1 MLYTV
6 LFSGQVIWGALIPL
20 LPAFSAR
27 FHLTSLQSG
36 ALLAASSVT
45 TLAVSLPAGMLAH
58 RFGPRHVT
66 LAGIALMIASDVGQ
80 AAASNYLSLVAA
92 RAVFGAAFGII
103 WTAGVAWMSTLGGED
118 DSRPLALAVTASGLG
133 SVAGPALGGGLAPV
147 AGTAAPFLV
156 GAAVTAVPLV
166 GLLSTGAG
174 GEREWGSRQ
183 ESLTAAISRSSR
195 QPQARAALLLVL
207 LAGLMSSVA
216 NLVLPLELHRN
227 GLSTEAIGLA
237 FSIGAGVFIL
247 SSSLVARFADRTI
260 AVGFAAVVCLVAA
273 GAFVGPALAT
283 STGLLLVCLLLR
295 SPSAAA
301 MYAIG
306 YPLGVAGAR
315 VVRASAGS
323 IATMLNLGYASAA
336 LAGPIAAG
344 WLLQVA
350 APQAVFAIMVAC
362 NLAAAVWLGRARSS
376 APPLPAGA

>member
-6 LFSGQVIWGALIPL
+6 LFSGQVIWGVLIPL
-20 LPAFSAR
+20 LPGFGAR
-27 FHLTSLQSG
+27 FHLTSFQIG
-36 ALLAASSVT
+36 VLLAASSVT
-45 TLAVSLPAGMLAH
+45 TLVVSLPAGMLAH

-66 LAGIALMIASDVGQ
+66 LAGIALMVVSDVGQ
-80 AAASNYLSLVAA
+80 ATASSYLALVGA

-118 DSRPLALAVTASGLG
+118 DSRVLAFAVTASGLG

-156 GAAVTAVPLV
+156 GAAVTAVPLLV
-166 GLLSTGAG
+166 LLSTGAG
-174 GEREWGSRQ
+174 DEREWGRRQ
-183 ESLTAAISRSSR
+183 ESLAAAISRSSR

-227 GLSTEAIGLA
+227 GLSTEAIGAA

-247 SSSLVARFADRTI
+247 SSSLVARFADRTVAI
-260 AVGFAAVVCLVAA
+260 GFAAVVCLVAA
-273 GAFVGPALAT
+273 GAFVGPAVAT
-283 STGLLLVCLLLR
+283 STGLLLACLLLR

-315 VVRASAGS
+315 VARASAGS

-350 APQAVFAIMVAC
+350 APRAVFASMVAC
-362 NLAAAVWLGRARSS
+362 NLAAAVWLRRARSS
-376 APPLPAGA
+376 APPLSAGP

>member
-20 LPAFSAR
+20 LPGFGAR
-27 FHLTSLQSG
+27 FHLTSFQIG
-36 ALLAASSVT
+36 VLLAASSVT
-45 TLAVSLPAGMLAH
+45 TLVVSLPAGMLAH
-58 RFGPRHVT
+58 RFGPRQVT
-66 LAGIALMIASDVGQ
+66 LAGIALMVVSDVGQ
-80 AAASNYLSLVAA
+80 ATASSYLALVGA

-118 DSRPLALAVTASGLG
+118 DSRVLAFAVTASGLG

-156 GAAVTAVPLV
+156 GAAVTAVPLLV
-166 GLLSTGAG
+166 LLSTGAG
-174 GEREWGSRQ
+174 DGREWGRRQ
-183 ESLTAAISRSSR
+183 ESLAAAISRSSR

-227 GLSTEAIGLA
+227 GLSTEAIGAA

-247 SSSLVARFADRTI
+247 SSSLVARFADRTVAI
-260 AVGFAAVVCLVAA
+260 GFAAVVCLVAA
-273 GAFVGPALAT
+273 GAFVGPAVAT
-283 STGLLLVCLLLR
+283 STGLLLACLLLR

-315 VVRASAGS
+315 VARASAGS

-350 APQAVFAIMVAC
+350 APQAVFASMVAC
-362 NLAAAVWLGRARSS
+362 NLAAAVWLRRARSS
-376 APPLPAGA
+376 APPLSAGP